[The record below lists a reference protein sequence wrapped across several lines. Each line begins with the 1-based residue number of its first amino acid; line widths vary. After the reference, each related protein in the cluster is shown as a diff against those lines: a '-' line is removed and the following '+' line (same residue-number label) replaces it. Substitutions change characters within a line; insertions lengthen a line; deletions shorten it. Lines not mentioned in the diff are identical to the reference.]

1 MRRFT
6 LRSRVAFLYERDDVK
21 RRVLVTVSG
30 PFQAG
35 EVITIL
41 ERQREDGTW
50 TYGTL
55 LDTRAT
61 TGRPTIADM
70 RAFMKLDA
78 RVHVDQGRRGP
89 LALLATDSA
98 MYATACVYAA
108 IGGAK
113 RTVEA
118 FRDRQEADSWLVTQ
132 TGA

>member
-1 MRRFT
+1 M
-6 LRSRVAFLYERDDVK
+6 AFLYERDDVN

-35 EVITIL
+35 EVMTIL
-41 ERQREDGTW
+41 DRQREDGTW

-55 LDTRAT
+55 LDTRAMR
-61 TGRPTIADM
+61 GRPSIADM

-78 RVHVDQGRRGP
+78 RVYADQGPRGP

-108 IGGAK
+108 IGRAK

-118 FRDRQEADSWLVTQ
+118 FRDRQEADDWLVAQ